1 MGDDF
6 DKSRY
11 SLNPVHCRT
20 AGGYIFVCLAENP
33 PPIDDFVNDMNYYL
47 EPYDLDN
54 AKVAVQSEII
64 EKANWK
70 LVVENNRECYH
81 CDGSHPELLKSLLEW
96 DDDNDP
102 RSTPEFRDLVK
113 KMQAFWE
120 SQDVPY
126 KFQMRYENRNRIVRT
141 PLKEAPIP

>member
-96 DDDNDP
+96 TMTTTHGRPLNFAIWLRKCRHSGSLRTSLINSRCAMRTVTASYEP
-102 RSTPEFRDLVK
+102 R
-113 KMQAFWE
+113 
-120 SQDVPY
+120 
-126 KFQMRYENRNRIVRT
+126 
-141 PLKEAPIP
+141 